1 MTEELRNKLKETK
14 ETIEKIE
21 RKLDNPKKEKVTKN
35 MAPGLPEPPQD
46 KSLIDDTKI
55 PGVIVGGPK
64 IPNKWKEV

>member
-1 MTEELRNKLKETK
+1 MTEEIRNKLKETK
-14 ETIEKIE
+14 ATIKQIE
-21 RKLDNPKKEKVTKN
+21 RKLDNPKKERVTKN

-46 KSLIDDTKI
+46 KTLSNDTKI